1 MNRIYTQRKTGY
13 QKHVVFGLSGMIALL
28 VVGYVTCVYG
38 SVVSVV
44 ERGHTETAYA
54 DAAARVVSLE
64 REYMALSESITV
76 EEAKALGFVE
86 PENTLFA
93 VRASDTRVTMANE

>member
-1 MNRIYTQRKTGY
+1 MNRTRIQHKNGY
-13 QKHVVFGLSGMIALL
+13 QTQVVFGLSALALAL

-44 ERGHTETAYA
+44 ERDAAENTYA
-54 DAAARVVSLE
+54 DIASRVVTLE
-64 REYMALSESITV
+64 QEYMKLSESITV
-76 EEAKALGFVE
+76 EEAERLGFVE
-86 PENTLFA
+86 PEKTLFA